1 MKTRNIVLDMG
12 KSFVYVIMAAAA
24 VCCIS
29 SCKEQ
34 SLETT
39 YSSQEDRIDSFIE
52 SLLNQDPDMT
62 VVHNGGSNRIVLQE
76 GSGEGLAAGGTVSF
90 HYAGY
95 IFTGSAPSP
104 GNLFATNRE
113 DTANE
118 SGWTLTDPDY
128 SILKLKL
135 DDDSKLVEGL
145 RKGLLGVKAG
155 EICYIV
161 FSGKYGFGDEII
173 GSIPANSALIYQI
186 WVESL
191 TE

>member
-1 MKTRNIVLDMG
+1 MKGFARYI
-12 KSFVYVIMAAAA
+12 ICAAAA
-24 VCCIS
+24 ACCLV
-29 SCKEQ
+29 SCKKE

-52 SLLNQDPDMT
+52 GLMREDPAPRI
-62 VVHNGGSNRIVLQE
+62 VRNGGSNRIVLTE
-76 GSGEGLAAGGTVSF
+76 GNGEVLETGGTVSF
-90 HYAGY
+90 YYAGY

-191 TE
+191 TD

>member
-76 GSGEGLAAGGTVSF
+76 GSGKGLAAGGTVSF

-118 SGWTLTDPDY
+118 SGWTLTEPDY
-128 SILKLKL
+128 SIPKLKL
-135 DDDSKLVEGL
+135 ADDSKLVEGL

-191 TE
+191 TD